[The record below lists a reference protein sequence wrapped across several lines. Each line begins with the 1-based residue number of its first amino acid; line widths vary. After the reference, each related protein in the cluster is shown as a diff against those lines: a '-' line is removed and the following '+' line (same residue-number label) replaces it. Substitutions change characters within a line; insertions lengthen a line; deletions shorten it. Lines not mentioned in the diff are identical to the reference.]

1 MILIL
6 FAITLLVDFI
16 WLVYWGPFWR
26 SDIMKDWERGI
37 HNFVIF
43 MGVVGFIYK
52 IFVIVWMILAEG
64 RAMVDNS
71 ADERLNRGLAS

>member
-1 MILIL
+1 
-6 FAITLLVDFI
+6 
-16 WLVYWGPFWR
+16 
-26 SDIMKDWERGI
+26 MKDWERGI

-52 IFVIVWMILAEG
+52 IVIIIWMILSEG

-71 ADERLNRGLAS
+71 ADERLNRGIAS

>member
-1 MILIL
+1 MLIL
-6 FAITLLVDFI
+6 FGVTLIVDFI
-16 WLVYWGPFWR
+16 WLIYWGPFWR

-52 IFVIVWMILAEG
+52 VRNLN
-64 RAMVDNS
+64 VDFHNYMDGFS
-71 ADERLNRGLAS
+71 